1 LFAQELGTA
10 EPVSVQKLERA
21 LADLKQGKKPSASA
35 PTAATEPPKP
45 REATPLPVTTA
56 KPKAP
61 LKSFGSLDALFRK

>member
-1 LFAQELGTA
+1 VA
-10 EPVSVQKLERA
+10 
-21 LADLKQGKKPSASA
+21 ASEA
-35 PTAATEPPKP
+35 PKP